1 MKLNLRSFSILFI
14 LFSFSSIYS
23 QTSGIKGAVIE
34 DKTGM
39 PLPGATVKIVELNKS
54 RVTDANGSFTF
65 SNIAPGTYIVKV
77 TALTFQEKEI
87 TEVIVVADDIYNL
100 TISLLEKNNQ
110 LDEVVI
116 KAPTK
121 AKVESVKSLLTM
133 QKNSA
138 TVSDGI
144 SAETIKRTPDKN
156 TSDVLKRISGAS
168 IQDNRFVIIR
178 GLNDRY
184 NASLLNG
191 SPLPSSE
198 SDRKAF
204 SFDIFPSNM
213 LDNIIINKTATP
225 DLPGEFAGGVVQINT
240 KSVPDKDFQSISI
253 GSGYNTVT
261 TFKEG
266 KTYKGS
272 STDWLGFDNGTRDL
286 PSAIPSTEVFTSPSL
301 TPTERSEIA
310 KTFENDWSINNETIK
325 PNTSFQYSIGRNYD
339 IKDKV
344 FGFLF
349 SATHNLSNN
358 INEFVDSDFEVS
370 LTEQTSNLIAKY
382 TGTNFS
388 QQVLTSALANFSFKF
403 NQNNS
408 LTFKNIFSVNSRDLV
423 VIRQGKDEIINE
435 AIIDEDIRWFT
446 SNRIYS
452 GQFGGEH
459 YLPSSKIKI
468 GWSAF
473 YSDITR
479 SIPNLRN
486 NRYKTDFPND
496 PASIP
501 TVVMQLNTGSALFGG
516 GLFFSEN
523 KENSSGGKFDI
534 SKKFAIGE
542 DFTNEI
548 KTGAFVQSRDRD
560 FFARQ
565 FYYNQLEDNGDF
577 NASLLTLPNESIFN
591 AENMGVLS
599 PGVNGS
605 PAVNGFTLFE
615 LSKLSDTYKA
625 GSQLYAGY
633 LMLDNRYKKFRLVW
647 GVRMEDFTQTL
658 DTRTDDK
665 KYINSKTNQVDFLPS
680 ANLIFSINS
689 KKNLRL
695 SYSKT
700 LNRPEFRELA
710 PFGFYD
716 FTNRFFTQGVPQ
728 LVRATVQNF
737 DIRYEFYPGK
747 GQLFS
752 VSYFLKK
759 FNNPIEIIQQYNN
772 KTLTYG
778 NANSAKSSGI
788 EMEFRTLLSSIFNAE
803 SMVLLNDLTLF
814 SNLAIIKSNA
824 DVSNINNA
832 NPEKSRPMQGQSPYV
847 FNAGLQ
853 YANKDNGWIV
863 STNINR
869 VGDRIVFGSSETNPS
884 LWEKARTFLDLQIA
898 KSFMKNKMELKLNI
912 QNILAQDQ
920 IFYQNIYKEDVP
932 QSSTITNLSNLLF
945 TGDPLNEDGYDS
957 KTDDVILRTKFGR
970 TFSLSM
976 TYNF

>member
-1 MKLNLRSFSILFI
+1 MKLNLRFLIFLISLLSFTTN
-14 LFSFSSIYS
+14 YS
-23 QTSGIKGAVIE
+23 QSSGFSGMVIE
-34 DKTGM
+34 DKTGQ
-39 PLPGATVKIVELNKS
+39 PLPGATITILESNKS
-54 RVTDANGSFTF
+54 RVSDPNGTF
-65 SNIAPGTYIVKV
+65 SFSNVEPGTYKIKVSALSFIDKEISEVVIVKD
-77 TALTFQEKEI
+77 E
-87 TEVIVVADDIYNL
+87 IYNL
-100 TISLLEKNNQ
+100 TISLNDKSNQ

-116 KAPTK
+116 KNTK

-138 TVSDGI
+138 NVSDGI

-156 TSDVLKRISGAS
+156 TSDVLKRISGTS
-168 IQDNRFVIIR
+168 IQDNRFVIVR

-184 NASLLNG
+184 NTALLNG
-191 SPLPSSE
+191 TPLPSSE

-272 STDWLGFDNGTRDL
+272 PTDWLGFDNGTRDF
-286 PSAIPSTEVFTSPSL
+286 PSAIPETGAFNSL
-301 TPTERSEIA
+301 SPTERSEIA
-310 KTFENDWSINNETIK
+310 KTFEYDWSINNETFK
-325 PNTSFQYSIGRNYD
+325 PNTSFQYSLGRNYD

-349 SATHNLSNN
+349 SATHNLTNN
-358 INEFVDSDFEVS
+358 INEFVDSDFDETG
-370 LTEQTSNLIAKY
+370 TEEPSVLRTKY
-382 TGTNFS
+382 TGANYS

-408 LTFKNIFSVNSRDLV
+408 LTIKNILSLNSRDLV
-423 VIRQGKDEIINE
+423 IIRQGKEDVTDVPVF
-435 AIIDEDIRWFT
+435 DEDIRWFT

-473 YSDITR
+473 YSDISR

-486 NRYKTDFPND
+486 NRYFTNDPND

-501 TVVMQLNTGSALFGG
+501 TAVMQANTGGIDYAGG
-516 GLFFSEN
+516 MFFSEN
-523 KENSSGGKFDI
+523 KESISGGKFDI
-534 SKKFAIGE
+534 SKKFTIGE
-542 DFTNEI
+542 DFTAEI

-565 FYYNQLEDNGDF
+565 MQYNKLLDNGNF

-591 AENMGVLS
+591 VENMGVLS
-599 PGVNGS
+599 PGVNG
-605 PAVNGFTLFE
+605 FTLFE
-615 LSKLSDTYKA
+615 LSKFNDAYQA
-625 GSQLYAGY
+625 GSQLNAGY

-647 GVRMEDFTQTL
+647 GVRVEDFTQTL
-658 DTRTDDK
+658 DTRLTETQ
-665 KYINSKTNQVDFLPS
+665 YLSTKTNQVDFLPS
-680 ANLIFSINS
+680 ANLIFSIS
-689 KKNLRL
+689 PKKNLRL

-710 PFGFYD
+710 PFGFFD
-716 FTNRFFTQGVPQ
+716 FTNRYFTQGNPD
-728 LVRATVQNF
+728 LVRATIQNY

-759 FNNPIEIIQQYNN
+759 FKNPIEIIQQSLNR
-772 KTLTYG
+772 TLTYG
-778 NANSAKSSGI
+778 NANSAKSSGVEI
-788 EMEFRTLLSSIFNAE
+788 EFRTLLSSIFNAE
-803 SMVLLNDLTLF
+803 SLVLLDDLTLF

-869 VGDRIVFGSSETNPS
+869 VGNRIVFGSSEIEPS
-884 LWEKARTFLDLQIA
+884 LWEKSRTFLDVQIA
-898 KSFMKNKMELKLNI
+898 KSFMKNKIELKLNV

-920 IFYQNIYKEDVP
+920 IFYQNIPFEDVS
-932 QSSTITNLSNLLF
+932 QASALTTLTNSIF
-945 TGDPLNEDGYDS
+945 TGDPLNKNGYDS
-957 KTDDVILRTKFGR
+957 GKDDVILITKFGQ
-970 TFSLSM
+970 TFSLTM

>member
-39 PLPGATVKIVELNKS
+39 PLPGATVTIVELNKS
-54 RVTDANGSFTF
+54 RVTDANGSFIF

-87 TEVIVVADDIYNL
+87 TEVIVVADEIYNL

-116 KAPTK
+116 KVPTK

-144 SAETIKRTPDKN
+144 SAETIKRSPDKN

-213 LDNIIINKTATP
+213 LDNIIINKTASP

-272 STDWLGFDNGTRDL
+272 STDWLGFDDGTRDL

-301 TPTERSEIA
+301 TPIERSEIA
-310 KTFENDWSINNETIK
+310 KTFEYDWSIRNETFK

-358 INEFVDSDFEVS
+358 INEFVDSEFDES
-370 LTEQTSNLIAKY
+370 
-382 TGTNFS
+382 GTAAPSVIVANYEGANFS
-388 QQVLTSALANFSFKF
+388 QQVLTSAIANFSFKF

-423 VIRQGKDEIINE
+423 VIRQGKEDVTDVGVF
-435 AIIDEDIRWFT
+435 DEDIRWFT

-486 NRYKTDFPND
+486 NRYFTNNPDSTNPVDSTPN
-496 PASIP
+496 AIIA
-501 TVVMQLNTGSALFGG
+501 LNTGGINYGG
-516 GLFFSEN
+516 GLFFSEL
-523 KENSSGGKFDI
+523 KENSSGGKFDV
-534 SKKFAIGE
+534 SKKFTIGD

-548 KTGAFVQSRDRD
+548 KTGAFVQIRNRD

-565 FYYNQLEDNGDF
+565 FQYNRLDNVNF

-591 AENMGVLS
+591 VENMGVLS
-599 PGVNGS
+599 PGVT
-605 PAVNGFTLFE
+605 GFTLYE
-615 LSKLSDTYKA
+615 LSKFNDAYQA
-625 GSQLYAGY
+625 GSQLNAGY

-647 GVRMEDFTQTL
+647 GVRVEDFTQTL
-658 DTRTDDK
+658 DTRLTETE
-665 KYINSKTNQVDFLPS
+665 YINSKTNQVDFLPS
-680 ANLIFSINS
+680 ANLIFSISS

-716 FTNRFFTQGVPQ
+716 FTNRFFTQGNPD

-737 DIRYEFYPGK
+737 DLRYEFYPGK

-759 FNNPIEIIQQYNN
+759 FKNPIEIIQQSLNR
-772 KTLTYG
+772 TLSYG

-803 SMVLLNDLTLF
+803 SMVLLDDLTLF

-869 VGDRIVFGSSETNPS
+869 VGNRIVFGSSEIEPS
-884 LWEKARTFLDLQIA
+884 LWEKARTFLDVQIA
-898 KSFMKNKMELKLNI
+898 KSFYKNKIELKLNI

-920 IFYQNIYKEDVP
+920 IFYQNIYTEDVT
-932 QSSTITNLSNLLF
+932 QSSTFTNLSNVIF
-945 TGDPLNEDGYDS
+945 TGDPLNEDGYDP
-957 KTDDVILRTKFGR
+957 KTDDVILRNKFGR
-970 TFSLSM
+970 VISLSM

>member
-1 MKLNLRSFSILFI
+1 MKLNLRAFSILFI

-54 RVTDANGSFTF
+54 RVTDANGSFIF

-240 KSVPDKDFQSISI
+240 KSVPDKDFQSISV

-272 STDWLGFDNGTRDL
+272 STDWLGFDNGTRDF
-286 PSAIPSTEVFTSPSL
+286 PSAIPSTEVFNSL
-301 TPTERSEIA
+301 TPTQRSEIA
-310 KTFENDWSINNETIK
+310 KTFEYDWGIKNEAFN

-358 INEFVDSDFEVS
+358 INEFVDSDFDE
-370 LTEQTSNLIAKY
+370 
-382 TGTNFS
+382 TGTEEPSILTTKYIGANFS

-408 LTFKNIFSVNSRDLV
+408 LTFKNILSLNSRDLV
-423 VIRQGKDEIINE
+423 IIRQGKEDVNDVPVF
-435 AIIDEDIRWFT
+435 DEDIRWFT

-452 GQFGGEH
+452 GQLGGEH

-473 YSDITR
+473 YSDIFR
-479 SIPNLRN
+479 NIPNLRN
-486 NRYKTDFPND
+486 NRYLTGDPND

-501 TVVMQLNTGSALFGG
+501 TAVMQANTGGIDYAGG
-516 GLFFSEN
+516 MFFSEN
-523 KENSSGGKFDI
+523 KENISGGKFDI
-534 SKKFAIGE
+534 SKKFTIGE

-565 FYYNQLEDNGDF
+565 MQYNQLLDNGNFDS
-577 NASLLTLPNESIFN
+577 SLLTLPNETIFN
-591 AENMGVLS
+591 VENMGVLS
-599 PGVNGS
+599 TG
-605 PAVNGFTLFE
+605 VNGFTLFE
-615 LSKLSDTYKA
+615 ISKFTDAYQA
-625 GSQLYAGY
+625 GSQLNAGY

-647 GVRMEDFTQTL
+647 GVRVEDFTQTL
-658 DTRTDDK
+658 DTRLTQTE
-665 KYINSKTNQVDFLPS
+665 YLSTKTNQVDFLPS
-680 ANLIFSINS
+680 ANLIFSIS
-689 KKNLRL
+689 PKKNLRL

-710 PFGFYD
+710 PFGFFD
-716 FTNRFFTQGVPQ
+716 FTNRYFTQGNPD
-728 LVRATVQNF
+728 LVRATIQNF

-759 FNNPIEIIQQYNN
+759 FKNPIEIIQQALNR
-772 KTLTYG
+772 TLTYD
-778 NANSAKSSGI
+778 NANSGKSSGVEI
-788 EMEFRTLLSSIFNAE
+788 EFRTLLSSIFNAE
-803 SMVLLNDLTLF
+803 SMVLLDDLTLF
-814 SNLAIIKSNA
+814 SNLAIIKSNS

-832 NPEKSRPMQGQSPYV
+832 NPEKNRPMQGQSPYV

-869 VGDRIVFGSSETNPS
+869 VGDRIVFGSSEIEPS
-884 LWEKARTFLDLQIA
+884 LWEKARTFLDVQIA
-898 KSFMKNKMELKLNI
+898 KSFYKNKIELKLNI

-920 IFYQNIYKEDVP
+920 IFYQNIYTEDVP
-932 QSSTITNLSNLLF
+932 QSSTFTNLSNLIF
-945 TGDPLNEDGYDS
+945 TGDSLNENGYNP
-957 KTDDVILRTKFGR
+957 KTDDEILRTKFGR
-970 TFSLSM
+970 VFSLSM

>member
-1 MKLNLRSFSILFI
+1 MKLNLRFFLVLFT
-14 LFSFSSIYS
+14 LFSFSLIHA
-23 QTSGIKGAVIE
+23 QTSGIKGVVIE
-34 DKTGM
+34 DKTGQ
-39 PLPGATVKIVELNKS
+39 PLPGATVTIVELNKS
-54 RVTDANGSFTF
+54 RVTDANGNFTF
-65 SNIAPGTYIVKV
+65 SKIAPGSYVVKV
-77 TALTFQEKEI
+77 LALTFQEKEI
-87 TEVIVVADDIYNL
+87 SEVVVVADEIYNL

-213 LDNIIINKTATP
+213 LDNIIINKTASP

-240 KSVPDKDFQSISI
+240 KSVPDKDFQSISV

-272 STDWLGFDNGTRDL
+272 PTDWLGFDNGTRDL
-286 PSAIPSTEVFTSPSL
+286 PNALPGTGAFNSL
-301 TPTERSEIA
+301 SPTERSEIA
-310 KTFENDWSINNETIK
+310 KTFEYDWSINNETFK

-358 INEFVDSDFEVS
+358 INEFVDSEFDESGTGAPSVIA
-370 LTEQTSNLIAKY
+370 SNYEGA
-382 TGTNFS
+382 NFS
-388 QQVLTSALANFSFKF
+388 QQVLTSAIANFSFKF

-408 LTFKNIFSVNSRDLV
+408 LTFKNIFSINSRDLV
-423 VIRQGKDEIINE
+423 VTRQGKEDVTDVGVF
-435 AIIDEDIRWFT
+435 DEDIRWFT

-473 YSDITR
+473 YSDINR

-486 NRYKTDFPND
+486 NRYFTND
-496 PASIP
+496 PDSTNPGDSTPNA
-501 TVVMQLNTGSALFGG
+501 VMQLNTGGTNYAGG
-516 GLFFSEN
+516 IFFSEL

-534 SKKFAIGE
+534 SKKFTIGE

-565 FYYNQLEDNGDF
+565 LQYNQLEDNGDF
-577 NASLLTLPNESIFN
+577 NTSLLTLPNETIFN
-591 AENMGVLS
+591 VENMGVLS

-605 PAVNGFTLFE
+605 PQVNGFTLFE
-615 LSKLSDTYKA
+615 LSKLSDAYKA

-658 DTRTDDK
+658 NTRTDQK
-665 KYINSKTNQVDFLPS
+665 IINSKTNQVDFLPS
-680 ANLIFSINS
+680 ANLIFSISS

-716 FTNRFFTQGVPQ
+716 FTNRFFTQGNPD
-728 LVRATVQNF
+728 LVRATVQNY

-759 FNNPIEIIQQYNN
+759 FKNPIEIIQQSLNR
-772 KTLTYG
+772 TLTYG

-788 EMEFRTLLSSIFNAE
+788 EIEFRTLLSSIFNAE
-803 SMVLLNDLTLF
+803 SMVLLDDLTLF

-824 DVSNINNA
+824 DVSNINYA

-847 FNAGLQ
+847 FNAGIQ

-869 VGDRIVFGSSETNPS
+869 VGNRIVFGSSEIEPS
-884 LWEKARTFLDLQIA
+884 LWEKSRTFLDVQIA
-898 KSFMKNKMELKLNI
+898 KSFYKNKMELKLNI

-920 IFYQNIYKEDVP
+920 IFYQNIYTEDVP
-932 QSSTITNLSNLLF
+932 QSSSITNLSNLIF
-945 TGDPLNEDGYDS
+945 TGDPLNEDGYDP
-957 KTDDVILRTKFGR
+957 KTDDVILRNKFGR
-970 TFSLSM
+970 VISLSM

>member
-39 PLPGATVKIVELNKS
+39 PLPGATVTIVELNKS
-54 RVTDANGSFTF
+54 RVTDANGSFIF

-87 TEVIVVADDIYNL
+87 TEVIVVADEIYNL

-213 LDNIIINKTATP
+213 LDNIIINKTASP

-272 STDWLGFDNGTRDL
+272 STDWLGFDDGTRDL

-301 TPTERSEIA
+301 TPIERSEIA
-310 KTFENDWSINNETIK
+310 KTFEYDWSINNETFK

-358 INEFVDSDFEVS
+358 INEFVDSEFDES
-370 LTEQTSNLIAKY
+370 
-382 TGTNFS
+382 GTAAPSVIVANYEGANFS
-388 QQVLTSALANFSFKF
+388 QQVLTSAIANFSFKF

-423 VIRQGKDEIINE
+423 VIRQGKEDVTDVGVF
-435 AIIDEDIRWFT
+435 DEDIRWFT

-459 YLPSSKIKI
+459 YLPSAKIKI

-486 NRYKTDFPND
+486 NRYFTNNPESTNPVDSTPN
-496 PASIP
+496 AIIA
-501 TVVMQLNTGSALFGG
+501 LNTGGINYGG
-516 GLFFSEN
+516 GLFFSEL

-534 SKKFAIGE
+534 SKKFTIGD

-548 KTGAFVQSRDRD
+548 KTGAFVQIRNRD

-565 FYYNQLEDNGDF
+565 FQYNRLDNVNF
-577 NASLLTLPNESIFN
+577 NAPLLTLPNESIFN
-591 AENMGVLS
+591 VENMGVLS
-599 PGVNGS
+599 PGVT
-605 PAVNGFTLFE
+605 GFTLFE
-615 LSKLSDTYKA
+615 LSKFNDAYQA
-625 GSQLYAGY
+625 GSQLNAGY

-647 GVRMEDFTQTL
+647 GVRVEDFTQTL
-658 DTRTDDK
+658 DTRLTETE
-665 KYINSKTNQVDFLPS
+665 YINSKTNQVDFLPS
-680 ANLIFSINS
+680 ANLIFSISS

-716 FTNRFFTQGVPQ
+716 FTNRYFTQGNPD

-737 DIRYEFYPGK
+737 DLRYEFYPGK

-759 FNNPIEIIQQYNN
+759 FKNPIEIIQQSLNR
-772 KTLTYG
+772 TLSYG

-788 EMEFRTLLSSIFNAE
+788 EIEFRTLLSSIFNAE
-803 SMVLLNDLTLF
+803 SMVLLDDLTLF

-869 VGDRIVFGSSETNPS
+869 VGNRIVFGSSEIEPS
-884 LWEKARTFLDLQIA
+884 LWEKARTFLDVQIA
-898 KSFMKNKMELKLNI
+898 KSFYKNKIELKLNI

-920 IFYQNIYKEDVP
+920 IFYQNIYTEDVT
-932 QSSTITNLSNLLF
+932 QSSTFTNLSNVIF
-945 TGDPLNEDGYDS
+945 TGDPLNEDGYDP
-957 KTDDVILRTKFGR
+957 KTDDVILRNKFGR
-970 TFSLSM
+970 VISLSM

>member
-1 MKLNLRSFSILFI
+1 MKFIYSII
-14 LFSFSSIYS
+14 LLLAFPIVYS
-23 QTSGIKGAVIE
+23 QTSGIKGTVIE
-34 DKTGM
+34 EKTGL
-39 PLPGATVKIVELNKS
+39 PLPGATVTIKVMNKS
-54 RVTDANGSFTF
+54 RVTDSEGNFNF
-65 SNIAPGTYIVKV
+65 SKIEPGTYELKI
-77 TALTFQEKEI
+77 TALTFQEKEV
-87 TEVIVVADDIYNL
+87 TEVVVIKDEIYVL
-100 TISLLEKNNQ
+100 TISLDAKSNQ
-110 LDEVVI
+110 LEEVVI
-116 KAPTK
+116 KSTK

-184 NASLLNG
+184 NAALLNG

-213 LDNIIINKTATP
+213 LDNIVITKTASP

-240 KSVPDKDFQSISI
+240 KSVPDKDFQSISV

-272 STDWLGFDNGTRDL
+272 PTDWLGFDNGTRDF

-301 TPTERSEIA
+301 TDTDRSEIA
-310 KTFENDWSINNETIK
+310 KTFEYDWSINNETFK

-349 SATHNLSNN
+349 SATHNLTNN
-358 INEFVDSDFEVS
+358 INEFVDSEFDESGTAAPSVIVA
-370 LTEQTSNLIAKY
+370 NY
-382 TGTNFS
+382 TGANFS
-388 QQVLTSALANFSFKF
+388 QQVLTSAIANFSLKF
-403 NQNNS
+403 NPNNS
-408 LTFKNIFSVNSRDLV
+408 LTFKNIFSINSRDLV
-423 VIRQGKDEIINE
+423 TIRQGKEDVNDVPLF
-435 AIIDEDIRWFT
+435 DEDIRWFT

-452 GQFGGEH
+452 GQLGGEH

-473 YSDITR
+473 HSDISR

-486 NRYKTDFPND
+486 NRYFTNDPSD

-501 TVVMQLNTGSALFGG
+501 NAVMQPNTGGINYAGG
-516 GLFFSEN
+516 MFFSEN
-523 KENSSGGKFDI
+523 KETISGGKFDI
-534 SKKFAIGE
+534 SKKFTIGE

-565 FYYNQLEDNGDF
+565 LQYNQLTDNGTFDG
-577 NASLLTLPNESIFN
+577 SLLALPNETIFN
-591 AENMGVLS
+591 VENMGVLS
-599 PGVNGS
+599 PGVNG
-605 PAVNGFTLFE
+605 FTLFE
-615 LSKLSDTYKA
+615 LSKFNDAYQA
-625 GSQLYAGY
+625 GSQIYAGY
-633 LMLDNRYKKFRLVW
+633 LMLDSRYKKFRLVW
-647 GVRMEDFTQTL
+647 GVRVEDFTQTL
-658 DTRTDDK
+658 NTRMTETE
-665 KYINSKTNQVDFLPS
+665 YINLKTNQVDFLPS
-680 ANLIFSINS
+680 ANLIFSISS

-716 FTNRFFTQGVPQ
+716 FTNRFFTQGNPN
-728 LVRATVQNF
+728 LKRATVQNF
-737 DIRYEFYPGK
+737 DIRYEFFPGK

-759 FNNPIEIIQQYNN
+759 FKDPVEIIQQALNR
-772 KTLTYG
+772 TLTYD
-778 NANSAKSSGI
+778 NASSAKCSGVEI
-788 EMEFRTLLSSIFNAE
+788 EFRTLLSSIFT
-803 SMVLLNDLTLF
+803 SDRTTLLDDLTLF

-824 DVSNINNA
+824 DVANINYA

-847 FNAGLQ
+847 LNAGLQ
-853 YANKDNGWIV
+853 YANKDNGWII

-869 VGDRIVFGSSETNPS
+869 VGNRILFGSNEYEPS
-884 LWEKARTFLDLQIA
+884 IWEKARTFLDAQIA
-898 KSFMKNKMELKLNI
+898 KSFYKNKMELKLNI
-912 QNILAQDQ
+912 QNILAQDL
-920 IFYQNIYKEDVP
+920 IFYQNNYKNIDYKLN
-932 QSSTITNLSNLLF
+932 TIQYLANDLF
-945 TGDPLNEDGYDS
+945 TGDPNNEDGYDAS
-957 KTDDVILRTKFGR
+957 KDDALLTTKFGR
-970 TFSLSM
+970 SFSLSLS
-976 TYNF
+976 YNF

>member
-1 MKLNLRSFSILFI
+1 MSI
-14 LFSFSSIYS
+14 LFSFTSIYS

-213 LDNIIINKTATP
+213 LDNIIINKTASP

-272 STDWLGFDNGTRDL
+272 PTDWLGFDNGTRDL
-286 PSAIPSTEVFTSPSL
+286 PSAIPSTAVFDAL

-310 KTFENDWSINNETIK
+310 KTFEYDWSIKNEAFK

-339 IKDKV
+339 IKDKA

-358 INEFVDSDFEVS
+358 INEFVDSDWIPVPEERS
-370 LTEQTSNLIAKY
+370 DLEAKY
-382 TGTNFS
+382 TGVNFS

-408 LTFKNIFSVNSRDLV
+408 LTFKNIFSINSRDLV
-423 VIRQGKDEIINE
+423 VIKQGTKDVSTPPIY
-435 AIIDEDIRWFT
+435 DEDIRWFT

-473 YSDITR
+473 YNDITR

-486 NRYKTDFPND
+486 NRYITGDPND

-501 TVVMQLNTGSALFGG
+501 TAVMGANTGGIDWAGG
-516 GLFFSEN
+516 MFFSEN

-534 SKKFAIGE
+534 SKKFTIGE

-565 FYYNQLEDNGDF
+565 FNYNPLLDNGNF
-577 NASLLTLPNESIFN
+577 VSTLQELPNETIFN
-591 AENMGVLS
+591 VENMGVLS

-605 PAVNGFTLFE
+605 PAVNGFTLYE
-615 LSKLSDTYKA
+615 LSKPSDTYQA
-625 GSQLYAGY
+625 GSQLNAGY

-658 DTRTDDK
+658 NARTDRK
-665 KYINSKTNQVDFLPS
+665 IINSKTNQVDFLPS

-710 PFGFYD
+710 PFGFFD
-716 FTNRFFTQGVPQ
+716 FTNRYFTQGNPD

-737 DIRYEFYPGK
+737 DIRYEF
-747 GQLFS
+747 
-752 VSYFLKK
+752 
-759 FNNPIEIIQQYNN
+759 
-772 KTLTYG
+772 
-778 NANSAKSSGI
+778 
-788 EMEFRTLLSSIFNAE
+788 
-803 SMVLLNDLTLF
+803 
-814 SNLAIIKSNA
+814 
-824 DVSNINNA
+824 
-832 NPEKSRPMQGQSPYV
+832 
-847 FNAGLQ
+847 
-853 YANKDNGWIV
+853 
-863 STNINR
+863 
-869 VGDRIVFGSSETNPS
+869 
-884 LWEKARTFLDLQIA
+884 
-898 KSFMKNKMELKLNI
+898 
-912 QNILAQDQ
+912 
-920 IFYQNIYKEDVP
+920 
-932 QSSTITNLSNLLF
+932 
-945 TGDPLNEDGYDS
+945 
-957 KTDDVILRTKFGR
+957 
-970 TFSLSM
+970 
-976 TYNF
+976 

>member
-1 MKLNLRSFSILFI
+1 MKFIYTIILLLTFPV
-14 LFSFSSIYS
+14 IYS
-23 QTSGIKGAVIE
+23 QTSGIKGVIIE
-34 DKTGM
+34 GKTGM
-39 PLPGATVKIVELNKS
+39 PLPGATVTIKGLNKS
-54 RVTDANGSFTF
+54 RVTDSEGNFNF
-65 SNIAPGTYIVKV
+65 SKIEPGVYELKI
-77 TALTFQEKEI
+77 TALTFQEKEV
-87 TEVIVVADDIYNL
+87 TEVVVIKDEIYVL
-100 TISLLEKNNQ
+100 TISLEEKNNQ

-116 KAPTK
+116 KTTK

-184 NASLLNG
+184 NAALING
-191 SPLPSSE
+191 TPLPSSE

-213 LDNIIINKTATP
+213 LDNIVITKTASP

-253 GSGYNTVT
+253 GSGYNTIT

-266 KTYKGS
+266 KTYEGS
-272 STDWLGFDNGTRDL
+272 STDWLGFDNGTRDI
-286 PSAIPSTEVFTSPSL
+286 PSAIPGTESFNNISP
-301 TPTERSEIA
+301 TDRSEIA
-310 KTFENDWSINNETIK
+310 KTFEYDWSINNETFK

-349 SATHNLSNN
+349 SATHNITNN
-358 INEFVDSDFEVS
+358 INDFVDSDFDES
-370 LTEQTSNLIAKY
+370 GTEAPSVLEQNYSGA
-382 TGTNFS
+382 NFS
-388 QQVLTSALANFSFKF
+388 QQVLTSALANLSLKF

-408 LTFKNIFSVNSRDLV
+408 LIFKNILSINSRDIV
-423 VIRQGKDEIINE
+423 TIRQGKEDVTDLRFF
-435 AIIDEDIRWFT
+435 DEDIRWFT

-452 GQFGGEH
+452 GQLGGEH
-459 YLPSSKIKI
+459 YLPSSKIKL

-473 YSDITR
+473 YSDIFR
-479 SIPNLRN
+479 NIPNLRN
-486 NRYKTDFPND
+486 NRYVTSDPDSTDPVASTPN
-496 PASIP
+496 AII
-501 TVVMQLNTGSALFGG
+501 TVNTGGSSYGG

-523 KENSSGGKFDI
+523 KETISGGKFDI
-534 SKKFAIGE
+534 SKKFTIGE

-548 KTGAFVQSRDRD
+548 KTGAFVQSRERD

-565 FYYNQLEDNGDF
+565 LQYNQLTDNGIFDS
-577 NASLLTLPNESIFN
+577 SLLTLPNETIFN
-591 AENMGVLS
+591 VENMGVLS
-599 PGVNGS
+599 PGVNG
-605 PAVNGFTLFE
+605 FTLYE
-615 LSKLSDTYKA
+615 VSKFTDAYQA

-647 GVRMEDFTQTL
+647 GLRVEDFTQTL
-658 DTRTDDK
+658 DTRLTVTE
-665 KYINSKTNQVDFLPS
+665 YINSNTNQVDFLPS
-680 ANLIFSINS
+680 ANLIFSIS
-689 KKNLRL
+689 PKKNLRL

-716 FTNRFFTQGVPQ
+716 FTNRFFTQGNPD
-728 LVRATVQNF
+728 LVRATVQNY

-759 FNNPIEIIQQYNN
+759 FKDPIEIVQQALNR
-772 KTLTYG
+772 TLTYD
-778 NANSAKSSGI
+778 NANSAKCSGVEI
-788 EMEFRTLLSSIFNAE
+788 EFRTLLSSIFNAK
-803 SMVLLNDLTLF
+803 SSVLLDDLTLF
-814 SNLAIIKSNA
+814 SNLAIINSRA
-824 DVSNINNA
+824 DVANINEA

-853 YANKDNGWIV
+853 YVNKNNGWIL

-869 VGDRIVFGSSETNPS
+869 VGDRIVYGSSEVEPS
-884 LWEKARTFLDLQIA
+884 LWEKSRTFLDVQIA
-898 KSFMKNKMELKLNI
+898 KTFYKNKMELKLNI
-912 QNILAQDQ
+912 QNILAQDL
-920 IFYQNIYKEDVP
+920 IFYQNNYLNKDYDLNTFQLLV
-932 QSSTITNLSNLLF
+932 NDLF
-945 TGDPLNEDGYDS
+945 TGDTNNEDGYDS
-957 KTDDVILRTKFGR
+957 SKDDAILTTKFGMS
-970 TFSLSM
+970 FSLSL